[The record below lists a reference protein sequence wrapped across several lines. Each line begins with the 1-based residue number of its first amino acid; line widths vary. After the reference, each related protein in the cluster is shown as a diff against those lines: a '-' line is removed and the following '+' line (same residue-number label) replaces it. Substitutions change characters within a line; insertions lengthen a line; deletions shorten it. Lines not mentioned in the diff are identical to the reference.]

1 VVLIHIEFRLGIPEV
16 IFLDNAGSDPIG
28 TSPWSVK
35 GVEPE
40 AREAAKIAARR
51 AGLTVGQWLS
61 QTIRSAA
68 TEQLRSGGRAM
79 APPDSA
85 APANAASGTD
95 GMTGHAA
102 QPPAPTMQAIFESIQ
117 KLSSRLEAD
126 EAKTSAA
133 IAPLADQVDHLAKQL
148 DEVKERSGVS
158 TAPIER
164 AVMRLSERIQKVEQS
179 ATPPK
184 RNSRWSL
191 FGFSR

>member
-1 VVLIHIEFRLGIPEV
+1 M
-16 IFLDNAGSDPIG
+16 DNPGSDPIG

-35 GVEPE
+35 GVDPE

-79 APPDSA
+79 GAP
-85 APANAASGTD
+85 D
-95 GMTGHAA
+95 GMATGNTSTDTGSTTGYAA
-102 QPPAPTMQAIFESIQ
+102 QPPAPTMQAIFASIQ
-117 KLSSRLEAD
+117 KLSSRLEAA

-148 DEVKERSGVS
+148 DEVKERSGVN

-164 AVMRLSERIQKVEQS
+164 AVMRLSERIQKVEEN
-179 ATPPK
+179 AAPPK
-184 RNSRWSL
+184 RGSRWSL

>member
-1 VVLIHIEFRLGIPEV
+1 MDSPGADSI
-16 IFLDNAGSDPIG
+16 GS
-28 TSPWSVK
+28 SPWSVK

-51 AGLTVGQWLS
+51 AGLTIGQWLS
-61 QTIRSAA
+61 QTIRAAA
-68 TEQLRSGGRAM
+68 TEQLRGGGRF
-79 APPDSA
+79 A
-85 APANAASGTD
+85 AAAEGAASANTTADAAGTA
-95 GMTGHAA
+95 GSAA

-117 KLSSRLEAD
+117 KLSSRLEAT

-164 AVMRLSERIQKVEQS
+164 AVMRLSERIQKVEENAAPS
-179 ATPPK
+179 K
-184 RNSRWSL
+184 RSSRWSL
-191 FGFSR
+191 FGFPR